1 MYGRHEISL
10 RKRTALP
17 KYDIARS
24 IAGRSL
30 ACRMQ
35 GLEKRNKGC
44 GFRWT
49 QVFSVGGHVSAS
61 LNHLADKLVLR
72 KPHRNAVER
81 RPPLSAEFTERMA
94 IAALLGLEDES
105 PLPLKCGGVV
115 QKLFWHRI
123 AAPSVHVWAPRRIA
137 SEMGECSQDYGDQ
150 QNRQDSDWPPAPTL
164 FPFSR

>member
-94 IAALLGLEDES
+94 IAALLGLKDES
-105 PLPLKCGGVV
+105 SLPLKCRGAT
-115 QKLFWHRI
+115 QDSFRYRI
-123 AAPSVHVWAPRRIA
+123 TAPSVHMRTPR
-137 SEMGECSQDYGDQ
+137 SKSGEVCKCS
-150 QNRQDSDWPPAPTL
+150 
-164 FPFSR
+164 